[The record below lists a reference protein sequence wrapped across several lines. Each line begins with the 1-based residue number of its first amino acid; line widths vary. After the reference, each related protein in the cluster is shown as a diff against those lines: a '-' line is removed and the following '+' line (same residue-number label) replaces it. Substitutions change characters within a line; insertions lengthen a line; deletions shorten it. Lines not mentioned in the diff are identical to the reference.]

1 MLLELNQTK
10 KGNVCLILDGHTQ
23 IEAVLKEENQQNPV
37 LFENELVCII
47 KPLVGLKIQIDGW
60 LYALVEVHREMK
72 EEFWDREDLTIQQK
86 QRAGAFNYSA
96 LLVPSNRYTD
106 MLECI
111 YSKEG
116 VEICNQP

>member
-37 LFENELVCII
+37 LFENELVCVI

-72 EEFWDREDLTIQQK
+72 EEFWDRDDLTIQQK

-96 LLVPSNRYTD
+96 LLVHSNRYTD